1 MRIVS
6 FLKPIMGVILAFIMM
21 LSPFIFMVL
30 GAASLIY
37 LQYLLYRGI
46 FAESP
51 ELGDN
56 IFCHIAAILGCIGIG
71 VGLWLWKR
79 PGEKFGLL

>member
-30 GAASLIY
+30 GAAPLIC
-37 LQYLLYRGI
+37 LHYLLYRGI

-79 PGEKFGLL
+79 LGEKFGLL